1 MICKYIKRGWNHKKN
16 KSILTIILNKK
27 NKRKK
32 NGTKSKK
39 NSTENKIKKQIQFYK
54 LILDIIIHLKG
65 KTNKYYII
73 FFYKEKKNNGFIDRL
88 MTYLMDNLHHPH
100 SHKFRKMS
108 SWVLHL
114 SNH

>member
-1 MICKYIKRGWNHKKN
+1 MTRQKNSNNKIRIKIWYVNILKEGEIIKKN

-65 KTNKYYII
+65 KTNKYYIL
-73 FFYKEKKNNGFIDRL
+73 FFYKEKKT
-88 MTYLMDNLHHPH
+88 M
-100 SHKFRKMS
+100 
-108 SWVLHL
+108 VLL
-114 SNH
+114 IG

>member
-73 FFYKEKKNNGFIDRL
+73 FFYKEKKKQWF
-88 MTYLMDNLHHPH
+88 Y
-100 SHKFRKMS
+100 
-108 SWVLHL
+108 W
-114 SNH
+114 